1 MTLALTGLKLYAFAF
16 WRHKPWSQIFVL
28 YSQLLW
34 LNKQISL
41 TKMFPLTSY
50 FDENNCLSVSVSVPC
65 QHRGEAAPLQHPHQA
80 AWGSETGPIWWWD
93 GIRCIIAY
101 THTQTHSISQFLSL
115 FPLFQKRRR
124 AGTMRVTL
132 SPGRYWSTSLSS
144 SSTPRLRGRPGPRRK
159 RASSDPRSVRLARGH
174 KSHRNIIARM
184 GMSALVIIF
193 LWREQP
199 WVCV

>member
-1 MTLALTGLKLYAFAF
+1 MSVWDSLMMLALTGLKLYAFAF

-93 GIRCIIAY
+93 GIRRNTAY
-101 THTQTHSISQFLSL
+101 THTDTLSRNPSL
-115 FPLFQKRRR
+115 F
-124 AGTMRVTL
+124 
-132 SPGRYWSTSLSS
+132 SLSF
-144 SSTPRLRGRPGPRRK
+144 RRGGERGRWGWHYHQGDTEAPVS
-159 RASSDPRSVRLARGH
+159 AHHRL
-174 KSHRNIIARM
+174 
-184 GMSALVIIF
+184 
-193 LWREQP
+193 QD
-199 WVCV
+199 

>member
-1 MTLALTGLKLYAFAF
+1 MPLHFEGISPGPRSLCFIANSYGWINRSPWLTCSLWHLIMMRTTVSLCLWCCVCVSSMPASRGSCPIATPASSCLRLRDRTHMMVRWDQTQYCIHTH
-16 WRHKPWSQIFVL
+16 RH
-28 YSQLLW
+28 
-34 LNKQISL
+34 
-41 TKMFPLTSY
+41 T
-50 FDENNCLSVSVSVPC
+50 
-65 QHRGEAAPLQHPHQA
+65 
-80 AWGSETGPIWWWD
+80 
-93 GIRCIIAY
+93 
-101 THTQTHSISQFLSL
+101 ISQSLSL